1 MATHRKWRA
10 RTFSGLAGLACLA
23 MMTACTPGGS
33 GPADTPSETP
43 TPTSA
48 IPSTP
53 VTLSIAYCDAHP
65 VEDLIA
71 GFTALYPNV
80 TFDPQYEDCNTFSM
94 DIVNKL
100 TGSNPPD
107 ITEYVDAAIQT
118 VAPQGLV
125 LDLGPYSQLYGW
137 ADKFPASEL
146 AQLQL
151 SDNGSVHGEGR
162 QLGIPGG
169 ASFVGVFYNK
179 AMLTQAG
186 LTVPTTL
193 DEFTAALQTAK
204 DAGITPIALGSLDD
218 GGIHLWGSIVNSLIG
233 PKAAQDWVNGKPS
246 STIDLP
252 GVVQASQMLT
262 DWANAGYFT
271 VWPNGT
277 SENDARAA
285 FAAGSALFTVDGSWS
300 MGTIPP
306 GEDFGFFPF
315 PVAKAS
321 DPVAGQGFSAAFAI
335 SSKSPNASVAA
346 AFLDYLASPEAAKI
360 TVSLGLLPVN
370 IDTAPTPDPGLAMD
384 LRNGYAAAVRDDGI
398 VTFYDHATAT
408 MHTTLTNGIQG
419 LLAGESTPEDF
430 IVSVQKD
437 WGWSKG

>member
-1 MATHRKWRA
+1 MLIKQTWHA
-10 RTFSGLAGLACLA
+10 RTLHALAGFAVLAT
-23 MMTACTPGGS
+23 MTACSPGGTS
-33 GPADTPSETP
+33 PVTQSETP
-43 TPTSA
+43 TPSDA

-53 VTLSIAYCDAHP
+53 VTLTMAYCDHQP
-65 VEDLIA
+65 VEDLMA

-80 TFDPQYEDCNTFSM
+80 TFDAQYEDCNTFSS

-125 LDLGPYSQLYGW
+125 LDLAPYAEMYGW

-179 AMLTQAG
+179 ALLAQAG
-186 LTVPTTL
+186 LAVPTTL
-193 DEFTAALQTAK
+193 DEFTAALQTAR
-204 DAGITPIALGSLDD
+204 DAGITPIALGALDD
-218 GGIHLWGSIVNSLIG
+218 GGIHLWGSLVNSLIG
-233 PKAAQDWVNGKPS
+233 PQAAQNWVNGKAG

-252 GVVQASQMLT
+252 GAVQASQMIT
-262 DWANAGYFT
+262 DWENAGYFT

-285 FAAGSALFTVDGSWS
+285 FAGGSALFTVDGSWS
-300 MGTIPP
+300 VGTIPP

-315 PVAKAS
+315 PVAKKG

-335 SSKSPNASVAA
+335 SSKSKNADVAA
-346 AFLDYLASPEAAKI
+346 AFLDYLSSPEAAAI
-360 TVSLGLLPVN
+360 SVNLGLLPVN
-370 IDTAPTPDPGLAMD
+370 VETAPTPDPGLATD
-384 LRNGYAAAVRDDGI
+384 LRDGYAAATRDNGI

-408 MHTTLTNGIQG
+408 MHTTLTQGIQG
-419 LLAGESTPEDF
+419 LIISQITPEAF
-430 IVSVQKD
+430 IASLQDD

>member
-1 MATHRKWRA
+1 MARKQTWHARA
-10 RTFSGLAGLACLA
+10 LTVLAGLACLA
-23 MMTACTPGGS
+23 VMTACSPGGS
-33 GPADTPSETP
+33 GPSIPSQSA

-48 IPSTP
+48 VPSEP

-80 TFDPQYEDCNTFSM
+80 TFDTQYEDCNSFSS

-100 TGSNPPD
+100 TSSNPPD
-107 ITEYVDAAIQT
+107 ITEYVDSAIQT

-125 LDLGPYSQLYGW
+125 LDLGPYADLYGW
-137 ADKFPASEL
+137 KDKFPASEL

-179 AMLTQAG
+179 ALLSQAG
-186 LTVPTTL
+186 LAVPTTL
-193 DEFTAALQTAK
+193 DEFTAALQTARE
-204 DAGITPIALGSLDD
+204 AGIVPIALGAQDD
-218 GGIHLWGSIVNSLIG
+218 GGIHLWGSLVNSLIG
-233 PKAAQDWVNGKPS
+233 PKAAQDWVNGKAG
-246 STIDLP
+246 STLDLP
-252 GVVQASQMLT
+252 GVVQASQMMT
-262 DWANAGYFT
+262 DWTSSGYFT

-306 GEDFGFFPF
+306 GDAFGFFPF
-315 PVAKAS
+315 PGAKAS

-335 SSKSPNASVAA
+335 SSKSPNADVAA

-360 TVSLGLLPVN
+360 TVSLGMLPVN
-370 IDTAPTPDPGLAMD
+370 VDTAPAPDPGLATD
-384 LRNGYAAAVRDDGI
+384 LRNGYAAAAKDDGI
-398 VTFYDHATAT
+398 VTFYDHATPT
-408 MHTTLTNGIQG
+408 MHTTLTMGIQG
-419 LLAGESTPEDF
+419 LIIGESTPEDF
-430 IVSVQKD
+430 INQVQTD

>member
-1 MATHRKWRA
+1 MARKQTWHA
-10 RTFSGLAGLACLA
+10 RTLLALAGLTCLT

-33 GPADTPSETP
+33 GNNGPSETP

-48 IPSTP
+48 VPSDP

-80 TFDPQYEDCNTFSM
+80 TFDPQYEDCNSFST

-100 TGSNPPD
+100 TSPNPPD
-107 ITEYVDAAIQT
+107 ITEYIDSAIQT

-125 LDLGPYSQLYGW
+125 LDLGPYADLYGW

-179 AMLTQAG
+179 ALLSQLG
-186 LTVPTTL
+186 LTVPATL
-193 DEFTAALQTAK
+193 EEFTAALQTAK
-204 DAGITPIALGSLDD
+204 DAGITPIALGAQDD
-218 GGIHLWGSIVNSLIG
+218 GGIHLWGSLVTSLIG
-233 PKAAQDWVNGKPS
+233 PSAAQDWVNGKEGA
-246 STIDLP
+246 TIDLP
-252 GVVQASQMLT
+252 GALQASQMMN
-262 DWANAGYFT
+262 DWTNAGYFT
-271 VWPNGT
+271 VWPQGT
-277 SENDARAA
+277 SENDARAG
-285 FAAGSALFTVDGSWS
+285 FAGGSALFTVDGSWS
-300 MGTIPP
+300 MGTIPV
-306 GEDFGFFPF
+306 GDAFGFFPF
-315 PVAKAS
+315 PVAKAG
-321 DPVAGQGFSAAFAI
+321 DPVTGQGFCAGFAI
-335 SSKSPNASVAA
+335 PSKSQNADVAA
-346 AFLDYLASPEAAKI
+346 AFLDYLASPEAAAI
-360 TVSLGLLPVN
+360 TVGLGLLPVN
-370 IDTAPTPDPGLAMD
+370 VDTAPAPDPGLATD
-384 LRNGYAAAVRDDGI
+384 LRNGYAAAAGDDGI

-408 MHTTLTNGIQG
+408 MHTTLTQGIQG
-419 LLAGESTPEDF
+419 LIIGEMAPQDF
-430 IVSVQKD
+430 IDSLQQD